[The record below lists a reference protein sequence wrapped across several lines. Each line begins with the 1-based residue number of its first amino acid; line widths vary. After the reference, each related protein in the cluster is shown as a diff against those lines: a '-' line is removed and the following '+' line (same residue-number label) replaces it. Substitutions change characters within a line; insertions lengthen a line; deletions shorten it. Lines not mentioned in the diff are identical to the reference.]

1 MNSFTEENY
10 LKAMFNLSEKAG
22 EITVNDLSKS
32 LNIKMPTVNSMV
44 KRLAAKGYINYQS
57 YKPITLTEEG
67 RITALLIIRKHRLTE
82 MFLVEKMGFG
92 WEEVHEVAEQIEH
105 IHSPKFFAK
114 MDEMLDFP
122 TVDPHGSPIP
132 DKSGNIQLKNYNPL
146 SFFEINDSV
155 KLVAV
160 THSTEDFLKFLNSKN
175 LQLDTEI
182 EVLYKEEFD
191 QSMTVKYNNQEITLS
206 EKVTEKLLVEK
217 VSK

>member
-10 LKAMFNLSEKAG
+10 LKAMFSLSEKSG

-44 KRLAAKGYINYQS
+44 KRLSTKGYINYQS

-67 RITALLIIRKHRLTE
+67 RKTALQIIRKHRLTE
-82 MFLVEKMGFG
+82 MFLVDKMGFG

-132 DKSGNIQLKNYNPL
+132 DKQGNIQLKSYNSL
-146 SFFEINDSV
+146 NNFSSGDSV

-160 THSTEDFLKFLNSKN
+160 THSNEDFLKFLNSKN
-175 LQLDTEI
+175 LQLDTIIEI
-182 EVLYKEEFD
+182 LYKEEFD
-191 QSMTVKYNNQEITLS
+191 QSMIVKFNNREITLS

>member
-10 LKAMFNLSEKAG
+10 LKAMFNLSEKSG

-44 KRLAAKGYINYQS
+44 KRLSAKGYINYQS
-57 YKPITLTEEG
+57 YKPITLTEDG
-67 RITALLIIRKHRLTE
+67 RKTALLIIRKHRLTE

-146 SFFEINDSV
+146 SSFCKDDFV

-160 THSTEDFLKFLNSKN
+160 THSNEEFLKFLNSKN
-175 LQLDTEI
+175 LQLDTII
-182 EVLYKEEFD
+182 EVLHKEEFD
-191 QSMTVKYNNQEITLS
+191 QTMTVKFNNQQITLS

-217 VSK
+217 Q

>member
-146 SFFEINDSV
+146 SFFGINDSV

-175 LQLDTEI
+175 LQLDTII
-182 EVLYKEEFD
+182 EVLHKEEFD

>member
-10 LKAMFNLSEKAG
+10 LKAMFNLSEKSG

-44 KRLAAKGYINYQS
+44 KRLSAKGYINYQS

-67 RITALLIIRKHRLTE
+67 RMTALLIIRKHRLTE

-132 DKSGNIQLKNYNPL
+132 DNSGNIQLKNYNPL
-146 SFFEINDSV
+146 SFFGKNDLV

-160 THSTEDFLKFLNSKN
+160 THSNEEFLKFLNSKN
-175 LQLDTEI
+175 LQLDTII
-182 EVLYKEEFD
+182 EVLHKEEFD
-191 QSMTVKYNNQEITLS
+191 QTMTVKFYNQEITLS

-217 VSK
+217 Q

>member
-10 LKAMFNLSEKAG
+10 LKAMFNLSEKSG

-44 KRLAAKGYINYQS
+44 KRLTTKGYINYQS
-57 YKPITLTEEG
+57 YKPITLTDEG
-67 RITALLIIRKHRLTE
+67 RTTALQIIRKHRLTE

-132 DKSGNIQLKNYNPL
+132 DKLGNIQLKNYNPL
-146 SFFEINDSV
+146 SNYEKGDAV

-160 THSTEDFLKFLNSKN
+160 THSNEEFLKFLNSKN
-175 LQLDTEI
+175 LQLDMII

-191 QSMTVKYNNQEITLS
+191 QTMTVKFNNQEITLS

-217 VSK
+217 LSK

>member
-10 LKAMFNLSEKAG
+10 LKAMFNLSEKSG

-44 KRLAAKGYINYQS
+44 KRLTTKGYINYQS
-57 YKPITLTEEG
+57 YKPITLTDEG
-67 RITALLIIRKHRLTE
+67 RTTALQIIRKHRLTE

-132 DKSGNIQLKNYNPL
+132 DKLGNIQLKNYNPL
-146 SFFEINDSV
+146 SNYEKGDAV

-160 THSTEDFLKFLNSKN
+160 THSNEEFLKFLNSKN
-175 LQLDTEI
+175 LQLDIII

-191 QSMTVKYNNQEITLS
+191 QTMTVKFNNQEITLS

-217 VSK
+217 LSK